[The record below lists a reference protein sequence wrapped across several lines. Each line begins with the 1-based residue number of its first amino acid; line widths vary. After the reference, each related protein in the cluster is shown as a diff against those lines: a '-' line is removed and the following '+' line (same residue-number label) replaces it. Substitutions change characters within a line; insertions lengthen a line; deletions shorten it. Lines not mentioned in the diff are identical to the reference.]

1 MEKMNG
7 YVRFSNEE
15 ILEMRKNPKNV
26 EVIVENSVGFVKS
39 CLKGIYLSSDY
50 SYDDKL
56 QVAYGGL
63 LIAIEKFD
71 ENQSNFYG
79 FAKRCIQTELFNVH
93 RGYTRAKRGYDKET
107 NEQIISVCSLDIQ
120 NNDGDS
126 IVENVED
133 INTYI
138 DKDLM
143 NGVTRESVEAN
154 MTLADK
160 WIISRANNVVKEVTD
175 NMDKFD
181 LGIAAQKIYDFAWSE
196 YCDWYIEIVK
206 PRLYSDDKAAKQTA
220 LYTLTYV
227 LDITDE
233 GYQLNKITIN

>member
-71 ENQSNFYG
+71 EKQSNFYG

-107 NEQIISVCSLDIQ
+107 NEQIITVCSLDIQ

-133 INTYI
+133 ETVNTFKQAFDMETGLEKIYKI
-138 DKDLM
+138 LSPSQQYAFTEYFLEEKTM
-143 NGVTRESVEAN
+143 KEIAEKHGITTTRVGN
-154 MTLADK
+154 LTK
-160 WIISRANNVVKEVTD
+160 QVVK
-175 NMDKFD
+175 
-181 LGIAAQKIYDFAWSE
+181 KIKENFTEAEFA
-196 YCDWYIEIVK
+196 EIIGL
-206 PRLYSDDKAAKQTA
+206 R
-220 LYTLTYV
+220 
-227 LDITDE
+227 
-233 GYQLNKITIN
+233 

>member
-1 MEKMNG
+1 MNG

-93 RGYTRAKRGYDKET
+93 RGYTRAKRGYDRET
-107 NEQIISVCSLDIQ
+107 NEQIITVCSLDIQ

-133 INTYI
+133 ETVNTFKQAFDMETGLEKIYKI
-138 DKDLM
+138 LSPSQQYAFTEYFLEEKTM
-143 NGVTRESVEAN
+143 KEIAEKHGITTTRVGN
-154 MTLADK
+154 LTK
-160 WIISRANNVVKEVTD
+160 QVVK
-175 NMDKFD
+175 
-181 LGIAAQKIYDFAWSE
+181 KIKENFTEAEFA
-196 YCDWYIEIVK
+196 EIIGL
-206 PRLYSDDKAAKQTA
+206 R
-220 LYTLTYV
+220 
-227 LDITDE
+227 
-233 GYQLNKITIN
+233 

>member
-71 ENQSNFYG
+71 EKQSNFYG

-133 INTYI
+133 EQANTFKQAFDMETGLEKIYKI
-138 DKDLM
+138 LSPAQQYAFTEYFLQEKTLKEIAEAH
-143 NGVTRESVEAN
+143 GVT
-154 MTLADK
+154 TT
-160 WIISRANNVVKEVTD
+160 RAGNLTKQVVKKIKENFTEAE
-175 NMDKFD
+175 FD
-181 LGIAAQKIYDFAWSE
+181 
-196 YCDWYIEIVK
+196 EIIGL
-206 PRLYSDDKAAKQTA
+206 R
-220 LYTLTYV
+220 
-227 LDITDE
+227 
-233 GYQLNKITIN
+233 

>member
-107 NEQIISVCSLDIQ
+107 NEQIITVCSLDIQ

-133 INTYI
+133 ETVNTFKQAFDMETGLEKIYKI
-138 DKDLM
+138 LSPAQQYAFTEYFLEEKTLKEIAEAH
-143 NGVTRESVEAN
+143 GVT
-154 MTLADK
+154 TT
-160 WIISRANNVVKEVTD
+160 RAGNLTKQVVK
-175 NMDKFD
+175 
-181 LGIAAQKIYDFAWSE
+181 KIKEHFTEAEFA
-196 YCDWYIEIVK
+196 EIIGL
-206 PRLYSDDKAAKQTA
+206 R
-220 LYTLTYV
+220 
-227 LDITDE
+227 
-233 GYQLNKITIN
+233 

>member
-71 ENQSNFYG
+71 EKQSNFYG

-107 NEQIISVCSLDIQ
+107 NEQIITVCSLDIQ

-133 INTYI
+133 ETVNTFKQAFGINS
-138 DKDLM
+138 DLEKIYKILSPSQQYAFTEYFLEEKTM
-143 NGVTRESVEAN
+143 KEIAEKHGITTTRVGN
-154 MTLADK
+154 LTK
-160 WIISRANNVVKEVTD
+160 QVVK
-175 NMDKFD
+175 
-181 LGIAAQKIYDFAWSE
+181 KIKENFTEAEFA
-196 YCDWYIEIVK
+196 EIIGL
-206 PRLYSDDKAAKQTA
+206 R
-220 LYTLTYV
+220 
-227 LDITDE
+227 
-233 GYQLNKITIN
+233 

>member
-1 MEKMNG
+1 MNG

-107 NEQIISVCSLDIQ
+107 NEQIITVCSLDIQ

-133 INTYI
+133 ETVNTFKQAFDMETGLEKIYKI
-138 DKDLM
+138 LSPSQQYAFTEYFLEEKTM
-143 NGVTRESVEAN
+143 KEIAEKHGITTTRVGN
-154 MTLADK
+154 LTK
-160 WIISRANNVVKEVTD
+160 QVVK
-175 NMDKFD
+175 
-181 LGIAAQKIYDFAWSE
+181 KIKENFTEAEFA
-196 YCDWYIEIVK
+196 EIIGL
-206 PRLYSDDKAAKQTA
+206 R
-220 LYTLTYV
+220 
-227 LDITDE
+227 
-233 GYQLNKITIN
+233 

>member
-107 NEQIISVCSLDIQ
+107 NEQIITVCSLDIQ

-133 INTYI
+133 ETVNTFKQAFNMETGLEKIYKI
-138 DKDLM
+138 LSPSQQYAFTEYFLEEKTM
-143 NGVTRESVEAN
+143 KEIAEKHGITTTRVGN
-154 MTLADK
+154 LTK
-160 WIISRANNVVKEVTD
+160 QVVK
-175 NMDKFD
+175 
-181 LGIAAQKIYDFAWSE
+181 KIKENFTEAEFA
-196 YCDWYIEIVK
+196 EIIGL
-206 PRLYSDDKAAKQTA
+206 R
-220 LYTLTYV
+220 
-227 LDITDE
+227 
-233 GYQLNKITIN
+233 

>member
-93 RGYTRAKRGYDKET
+93 RGYTRAKRGYDRET

-133 INTYI
+133 EQANTFKQAFDMETGLEKIYKI
-138 DKDLM
+138 LSPSQQYAFTEYFLEEKTM
-143 NGVTRESVEAN
+143 KEIAEKHGITTTRVGN
-154 MTLADK
+154 LTK
-160 WIISRANNVVKEVTD
+160 QVVK
-175 NMDKFD
+175 
-181 LGIAAQKIYDFAWSE
+181 KIKENFTEAEFA
-196 YCDWYIEIVK
+196 EIIGL
-206 PRLYSDDKAAKQTA
+206 R
-220 LYTLTYV
+220 
-227 LDITDE
+227 
-233 GYQLNKITIN
+233 

>member
-71 ENQSNFYG
+71 EKQSNFYG

-133 INTYI
+133 EQANTFKQAFDMETGLEKIYKI
-138 DKDLM
+138 LSPSQQYAFTEYFLQEKTM
-143 NGVTRESVEAN
+143 KEIAEKHGITTTRVGN
-154 MTLADK
+154 LTK
-160 WIISRANNVVKEVTD
+160 QVVK
-175 NMDKFD
+175 
-181 LGIAAQKIYDFAWSE
+181 KIKENFTEAEFA
-196 YCDWYIEIVK
+196 EIIGL
-206 PRLYSDDKAAKQTA
+206 R
-220 LYTLTYV
+220 
-227 LDITDE
+227 
-233 GYQLNKITIN
+233 

>member
-1 MEKMNG
+1 MNG

-71 ENQSNFYG
+71 EKQSNFYG

-133 INTYI
+133 EQANTFKQAFDMETGLEKIYKI
-138 DKDLM
+138 LSPSQQYAFTEYFLEEKTM
-143 NGVTRESVEAN
+143 KEIAEKHGITTTRVGN
-154 MTLADK
+154 LTK
-160 WIISRANNVVKEVTD
+160 QVVK
-175 NMDKFD
+175 
-181 LGIAAQKIYDFAWSE
+181 KIKENFTEAEFA
-196 YCDWYIEIVK
+196 EIIGL
-206 PRLYSDDKAAKQTA
+206 R
-220 LYTLTYV
+220 
-227 LDITDE
+227 
-233 GYQLNKITIN
+233 

>member
-93 RGYTRAKRGYDKET
+93 RGYTRAKRGYDRET
-107 NEQIISVCSLDIQ
+107 NEQIITVCSLDIQ

-133 INTYI
+133 ETVNTFKQAFDMETGLEKIYKI
-138 DKDLM
+138 LSPSQQYAFTEYFLEEKTLKEIAEAH
-143 NGVTRESVEAN
+143 GVT
-154 MTLADK
+154 TT
-160 WIISRANNVVKEVTD
+160 RAGNLTKQVVK
-175 NMDKFD
+175 
-181 LGIAAQKIYDFAWSE
+181 KIKENFTEAEFA
-196 YCDWYIEIVK
+196 EIIGL
-206 PRLYSDDKAAKQTA
+206 R
-220 LYTLTYV
+220 
-227 LDITDE
+227 
-233 GYQLNKITIN
+233 

>member
-133 INTYI
+133 ETVNTFKQAFDMETGLEKIYKI
-138 DKDLM
+138 LSPSQQYAFTEYFLEEKTM
-143 NGVTRESVEAN
+143 KEIAEKHGITTTRVGN
-154 MTLADK
+154 LTK
-160 WIISRANNVVKEVTD
+160 QVVK
-175 NMDKFD
+175 
-181 LGIAAQKIYDFAWSE
+181 KIKENFTEAEFA
-196 YCDWYIEIVK
+196 EIIGL
-206 PRLYSDDKAAKQTA
+206 R
-220 LYTLTYV
+220 
-227 LDITDE
+227 
-233 GYQLNKITIN
+233 

>member
-39 CLKGIYLSSDY
+39 CLKGIYLSKDY

-107 NEQIISVCSLDIQ
+107 NEQIITVCSLDIQ

-133 INTYI
+133 ETVNTFKQAFDMETGLEKIYKI
-138 DKDLM
+138 LSPSQQYAFTEYFLEEKTM
-143 NGVTRESVEAN
+143 KEIAEKHGITTTRVGN
-154 MTLADK
+154 LTK
-160 WIISRANNVVKEVTD
+160 QVVK
-175 NMDKFD
+175 
-181 LGIAAQKIYDFAWSE
+181 KIKENFTEAEFA
-196 YCDWYIEIVK
+196 EIIGL
-206 PRLYSDDKAAKQTA
+206 R
-220 LYTLTYV
+220 
-227 LDITDE
+227 
-233 GYQLNKITIN
+233 

>member
-1 MEKMNG
+1 MNG

-26 EVIVENSVGFVKS
+26 EIIVENSVGFVKS

-71 ENQSNFYG
+71 EKQSNFYG

-133 INTYI
+133 EQANTFKQAFDMETGLEKIYKI
-138 DKDLM
+138 LSPSQQYAFTEYFLEEKTM
-143 NGVTRESVEAN
+143 KEIAEKHGITTTRVGN
-154 MTLADK
+154 LTK
-160 WIISRANNVVKEVTD
+160 QVVK
-175 NMDKFD
+175 
-181 LGIAAQKIYDFAWSE
+181 KIKENFTEAEFA
-196 YCDWYIEIVK
+196 EIIGL
-206 PRLYSDDKAAKQTA
+206 R
-220 LYTLTYV
+220 
-227 LDITDE
+227 
-233 GYQLNKITIN
+233 

>member
-1 MEKMNG
+1 MNG

-93 RGYTRAKRGYDKET
+93 RGYTRAKRGYDRET
-107 NEQIISVCSLDIQ
+107 NEQIITVCSLDIQ

-133 INTYI
+133 ETVNTFKQAFDMETGLEKIYKI
-138 DKDLM
+138 LSPSQQYAFTEYFLEEKTLKEIAEKH
-143 NGVTRESVEAN
+143 GITTTRVGN
-154 MTLADK
+154 LTK
-160 WIISRANNVVKEVTD
+160 QVVK
-175 NMDKFD
+175 
-181 LGIAAQKIYDFAWSE
+181 KIKENFTEAEFA
-196 YCDWYIEIVK
+196 EIIGL
-206 PRLYSDDKAAKQTA
+206 R
-220 LYTLTYV
+220 
-227 LDITDE
+227 
-233 GYQLNKITIN
+233 

>member
-93 RGYTRAKRGYDKET
+93 RGYTRAKRGYDRET
-107 NEQIISVCSLDIQ
+107 NEQIITVCSLDIQ

-133 INTYI
+133 ETVNTFKQAFDMETGLEKIYKI
-138 DKDLM
+138 LSPSQQYAFTEYFLQEKTM
-143 NGVTRESVEAN
+143 KEIAEKHGITTTRVGN
-154 MTLADK
+154 LTK
-160 WIISRANNVVKEVTD
+160 QVVK
-175 NMDKFD
+175 
-181 LGIAAQKIYDFAWSE
+181 KIKENFTEAEFA
-196 YCDWYIEIVK
+196 EIIGL
-206 PRLYSDDKAAKQTA
+206 R
-220 LYTLTYV
+220 
-227 LDITDE
+227 
-233 GYQLNKITIN
+233 

>member
-1 MEKMNG
+1 MNG

-133 INTYI
+133 EQANTFKQAFDMETGLEKIYKI
-138 DKDLM
+138 LSPAQQYAFTEYFLQEKTM
-143 NGVTRESVEAN
+143 KEIAEKHGITTTRVGN
-154 MTLADK
+154 LTK
-160 WIISRANNVVKEVTD
+160 QVVK
-175 NMDKFD
+175 
-181 LGIAAQKIYDFAWSE
+181 KIKENFTEAEFA
-196 YCDWYIEIVK
+196 EIIGL
-206 PRLYSDDKAAKQTA
+206 R
-220 LYTLTYV
+220 
-227 LDITDE
+227 
-233 GYQLNKITIN
+233 

>member
-71 ENQSNFYG
+71 EKQSNFYG

-133 INTYI
+133 EQANTFKQAFGINS
-138 DKDLM
+138 DLEKIYKILSPSQQYAFTEYFLEEKTM
-143 NGVTRESVEAN
+143 KEIAEKHGITTTRVGN
-154 MTLADK
+154 LTK
-160 WIISRANNVVKEVTD
+160 QVVK
-175 NMDKFD
+175 
-181 LGIAAQKIYDFAWSE
+181 KIKENFTEAEFA
-196 YCDWYIEIVK
+196 EIIGL
-206 PRLYSDDKAAKQTA
+206 R
-220 LYTLTYV
+220 
-227 LDITDE
+227 
-233 GYQLNKITIN
+233 

>member
-7 YVRFSNEE
+7 YVQFSNEE

-107 NEQIISVCSLDIQ
+107 NEQIITVCSLDIQ

-133 INTYI
+133 ETVNTFKQAFDMETGLEKIYKI
-138 DKDLM
+138 LSPSQQYAFTEYFLQEKTM
-143 NGVTRESVEAN
+143 KEIAEKHGITTTRVGN
-154 MTLADK
+154 LTK
-160 WIISRANNVVKEVTD
+160 QVVK
-175 NMDKFD
+175 
-181 LGIAAQKIYDFAWSE
+181 KIKENFTEAEFA
-196 YCDWYIEIVK
+196 EIIGL
-206 PRLYSDDKAAKQTA
+206 R
-220 LYTLTYV
+220 
-227 LDITDE
+227 
-233 GYQLNKITIN
+233 

>member
-7 YVRFSNEE
+7 YVQFTNEE

-71 ENQSNFYG
+71 EKQSNFYG

-133 INTYI
+133 EQANTFKQAFDMETGLEKIYKI
-138 DKDLM
+138 LSPSQQYAFTEYFLEEKTM
-143 NGVTRESVEAN
+143 KEIAEKHGITTTRVGN
-154 MTLADK
+154 LTK
-160 WIISRANNVVKEVTD
+160 QVVK
-175 NMDKFD
+175 
-181 LGIAAQKIYDFAWSE
+181 KIKENFTEAEFA
-196 YCDWYIEIVK
+196 EIIGL
-206 PRLYSDDKAAKQTA
+206 R
-220 LYTLTYV
+220 
-227 LDITDE
+227 
-233 GYQLNKITIN
+233 

>member
-107 NEQIISVCSLDIQ
+107 NEQIITVCSLDIQ

-133 INTYI
+133 ETVNTFKQAFDMETGLEKIYKI
-138 DKDLM
+138 LSPSQQYAFTEYFLEEKTLKEIAEAH
-143 NGVTRESVEAN
+143 GVT
-154 MTLADK
+154 TT
-160 WIISRANNVVKEVTD
+160 RAGNLTKQVVK
-175 NMDKFD
+175 
-181 LGIAAQKIYDFAWSE
+181 KIKENFTEAEFA
-196 YCDWYIEIVK
+196 EIIGL
-206 PRLYSDDKAAKQTA
+206 R
-220 LYTLTYV
+220 
-227 LDITDE
+227 
-233 GYQLNKITIN
+233 

>member
-7 YVRFSNEE
+7 YVQFSNEE

-50 SYDDKL
+50 SYEDKL
-56 QVAYGGL
+56 QVGFGGL

-71 ENQSNFYG
+71 EKQSNFYG

-133 INTYI
+133 EQANTFKQAFDIETGLEKIYKI
-138 DKDLM
+138 LSPSQQYAFTEYFLQEKTM
-143 NGVTRESVEAN
+143 KEIAEKHGITTTRVGN
-154 MTLADK
+154 LTK
-160 WIISRANNVVKEVTD
+160 QVVK
-175 NMDKFD
+175 
-181 LGIAAQKIYDFAWSE
+181 KIKENFTEAEFA
-196 YCDWYIEIVK
+196 EIIGL
-206 PRLYSDDKAAKQTA
+206 R
-220 LYTLTYV
+220 
-227 LDITDE
+227 
-233 GYQLNKITIN
+233 

>member
-71 ENQSNFYG
+71 EKQSNFYG

-133 INTYI
+133 EQANTFKQAFGINS
-138 DKDLM
+138 DLEKIYKILSPAQQYTFTEYFLEEKTM
-143 NGVTRESVEAN
+143 KEIAEKHGITTTRVGN
-154 MTLADK
+154 LTK
-160 WIISRANNVVKEVTD
+160 QVVK
-175 NMDKFD
+175 
-181 LGIAAQKIYDFAWSE
+181 KIKENFTEAEFA
-196 YCDWYIEIVK
+196 EIIGL
-206 PRLYSDDKAAKQTA
+206 R
-220 LYTLTYV
+220 
-227 LDITDE
+227 
-233 GYQLNKITIN
+233 

>member
-107 NEQIISVCSLDIQ
+107 NEQIITVCSLDIQ

-133 INTYI
+133 ETVNTFKQAFDMETGLEKIYKI
-138 DKDLM
+138 LSPSQQYTFTEYFLQEKTM
-143 NGVTRESVEAN
+143 KEIAEKHGITTTRVGN
-154 MTLADK
+154 LTK
-160 WIISRANNVVKEVTD
+160 QVVK
-175 NMDKFD
+175 
-181 LGIAAQKIYDFAWSE
+181 KIKENFTEAEFA
-196 YCDWYIEIVK
+196 EIIGL
-206 PRLYSDDKAAKQTA
+206 R
-220 LYTLTYV
+220 
-227 LDITDE
+227 
-233 GYQLNKITIN
+233 

>member
-93 RGYTRAKRGYDKET
+93 RGYTRAKRGYDRET
-107 NEQIISVCSLDIQ
+107 NEQIITVCSLDIQ

-133 INTYI
+133 ETVNTFKQAFDMETGLEKIYKI
-138 DKDLM
+138 LSPSQQYAFTEYFLEEKTM
-143 NGVTRESVEAN
+143 KEIAEKHGITTTRVGN
-154 MTLADK
+154 LTK
-160 WIISRANNVVKEVTD
+160 QVVK
-175 NMDKFD
+175 
-181 LGIAAQKIYDFAWSE
+181 KIKENFTEAEFA
-196 YCDWYIEIVK
+196 EIIGL
-206 PRLYSDDKAAKQTA
+206 R
-220 LYTLTYV
+220 
-227 LDITDE
+227 
-233 GYQLNKITIN
+233 

>member
-71 ENQSNFYG
+71 EKQSNFYG

-133 INTYI
+133 EQANTFKQAFDMETGLEKIYKI
-138 DKDLM
+138 LSPSQQYTFTEYFLQEKTM
-143 NGVTRESVEAN
+143 KEIAEKHGITTTRVGN
-154 MTLADK
+154 LTK
-160 WIISRANNVVKEVTD
+160 QVVK
-175 NMDKFD
+175 
-181 LGIAAQKIYDFAWSE
+181 KIKENFTEAEFA
-196 YCDWYIEIVK
+196 EIIGL
-206 PRLYSDDKAAKQTA
+206 R
-220 LYTLTYV
+220 
-227 LDITDE
+227 
-233 GYQLNKITIN
+233 

>member
-133 INTYI
+133 EQANTFKQAFDMETGLEKIYKI
-138 DKDLM
+138 LSPSQQYAFTEYFLQEKTM
-143 NGVTRESVEAN
+143 KEIAEKHGITTTRVGN
-154 MTLADK
+154 LTK
-160 WIISRANNVVKEVTD
+160 QVVK
-175 NMDKFD
+175 
-181 LGIAAQKIYDFAWSE
+181 KIKENFTEAEFA
-196 YCDWYIEIVK
+196 EIIGL
-206 PRLYSDDKAAKQTA
+206 R
-220 LYTLTYV
+220 
-227 LDITDE
+227 
-233 GYQLNKITIN
+233 

>member
-26 EVIVENSVGFVKS
+26 EVIVENSEGFVKS

-71 ENQSNFYG
+71 EKQSNFYG

-93 RGYTRAKRGYDKET
+93 RGYTRNKRGYDKET
-107 NEQIISVCSLDIQ
+107 NTQQITVCSLDIQ

-133 INTYI
+133 ETVNTFKQAFGINS
-138 DKDLM
+138 DLEKIYKILSPAQQYAFTEYFLEEKTLKEIAEAH
-143 NGVTRESVEAN
+143 GVTTTRAGNLTKQVIKKIKENFTEAEF
-154 MTLADK
+154 AE
-160 WIISRANNVVKEVTD
+160 IIGLR
-175 NMDKFD
+175 
-181 LGIAAQKIYDFAWSE
+181 
-196 YCDWYIEIVK
+196 
-206 PRLYSDDKAAKQTA
+206 
-220 LYTLTYV
+220 
-227 LDITDE
+227 
-233 GYQLNKITIN
+233 

>member
-39 CLKGIYLSSDY
+39 CLRGIYLSSDY

-133 INTYI
+133 EQANTFKQAFDMETGLEKIYKI
-138 DKDLM
+138 LSPSQQYAFTEYFLQEKTM
-143 NGVTRESVEAN
+143 KEIAEKHGITTTRVGN
-154 MTLADK
+154 LTK
-160 WIISRANNVVKEVTD
+160 QVVK
-175 NMDKFD
+175 
-181 LGIAAQKIYDFAWSE
+181 KIKENFTEAEFA
-196 YCDWYIEIVK
+196 EIIGL
-206 PRLYSDDKAAKQTA
+206 R
-220 LYTLTYV
+220 
-227 LDITDE
+227 
-233 GYQLNKITIN
+233 